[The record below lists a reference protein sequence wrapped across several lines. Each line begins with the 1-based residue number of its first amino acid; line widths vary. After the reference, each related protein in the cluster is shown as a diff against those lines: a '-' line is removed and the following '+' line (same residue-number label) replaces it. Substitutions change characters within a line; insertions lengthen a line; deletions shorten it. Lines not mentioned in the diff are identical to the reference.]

1 MHWRLPKLCGSGSL
15 VAKSV
20 SLPNAWL
27 PLFVGAVAWLHLFL
41 GAALVHTLPHFV
53 PHPPPFSR
61 FWEVD
66 PPLRHF

>member
-1 MHWRLPKLCGSGSL
+1 MHWWLSNLCGSGAL

-27 PLFVGAVAWLHLFL
+27 TCFWG
-41 GAALVHTLPHFV
+41 ALVHLLPHFV

-61 FWEVD
+61 FYEVD